1 MPSFTNLIR
10 MVSYIFIDESGD
22 LGSQSKYLILSALVV
37 KSPDKLDRIIKNM
50 RRHKFK
56 KQLKKANE
64 IKANSSN
71 PELIKYALKKLNDL
85 DDAKVFF
92 IILEKEKCYSNY
104 LNSNKHKLYNFVA
117 GKLAANINLDDGN
130 VIVRID
136 KSKGKQVLRDDFN
149 HYFEDRLKENSAV
162 KKVMIHH
169 SNSNAWSGLQ
179 FADVLAWSAFQKM
192 EHSNSEYID
201 VLKIS
206 TEAYEMWR

>member
-1 MPSFTNLIR
+1 MTSFISPIE
-10 MVSYIFIDESGD
+10 MVNYIFIDESGD

-50 RRHKFK
+50 RRYKFK
-56 KQLKKANE
+56 KHLVKFNE
-64 IKANSSN
+64 IKANRSS
-71 PELIKYALKKLNDL
+71 PELIKYMLTKLNDL
-85 DDAKVFF
+85 NDAKVFF
-92 IILEKEKCYSNY
+92 IILEKEKCHSDF

-117 GKLAANINLDDGN
+117 GKLATNINLDDGD

-149 HYFEDRLKENSAV
+149 QYFERLLKENSCVGKV
-162 KKVMIHH
+162 KIHH
-169 SNSNAWSGLQ
+169 SYSHAWAGLQ
-179 FADVLAWSAFQKM
+179 FADVLSWSAFQKM

-201 VLKIS
+201 VLKIR

>member
-1 MPSFTNLIR
+1 MTSSICLIE

-50 RRHKFK
+50 RRYKFK
-56 KQLKKANE
+56 KQLRSATE
-64 IKANSSN
+64 IKANNSS
-71 PELIKYALKKLNDL
+71 PELVKYALKKLNDL

-92 IILEKEKCYSNY
+92 IILEKEKCYSNF

-117 GKLAANINLDDGN
+117 GKLASSINLDDGN

-149 HYFEDRLKENSAV
+149 RYFEQRLKENSPV
-162 KKVMIHH
+162 EKVEIHH
-169 SNSNAWSGLQ
+169 SDSNAWTGLQ
-179 FADVLAWSAFQKM
+179 FADVLSWSAFQKM
-192 EHSNSEYID
+192 EHSNSKYID
-201 VLKIS
+201 VLKIRI
-206 TEAYEMWR
+206 EVYEMW

>member
-1 MPSFTNLIR
+1 MTSFISPIE
-10 MVSYIFIDESGD
+10 MVNYIFIDESGD

-50 RRHKFK
+50 RRYKFK
-56 KQLKKANE
+56 KHLVKFNE
-64 IKANSSN
+64 IKANRSS
-71 PELIKYALKKLNDL
+71 PELIKYMLTKLNDL
-85 DDAKVFF
+85 NDAKVFF
-92 IILEKEKCYSNY
+92 IILEKEKCHSDF

-117 GKLAANINLDDGN
+117 GKLATNINLDDGD

-149 HYFEDRLKENSAV
+149 QYFERLLKENSCVEKV
-162 KKVMIHH
+162 KIHH
-169 SNSNAWSGLQ
+169 SYSHAWAGLQ
-179 FADVLAWSAFQKM
+179 FADVLSWSAFQKM

-201 VLKIS
+201 VLKIR

>member
-1 MPSFTNLIR
+1 MTSFMCLIE

-37 KSPDKLDRIIKNM
+37 KSPAKLDRIIKNM
-50 RRHKFK
+50 RRYKFK
-56 KQLKKANE
+56 KHLRKFNE
-64 IKANSSN
+64 IKANRSS
-71 PELIKYALKKLNDL
+71 PKLIKYMLTKLNDL

-92 IILEKEKCYSNY
+92 IILEKEKCHSDF

-117 GKLAANINLDDGN
+117 GKLATNINLDDGD

-149 HYFEDRLKENSAV
+149 QYFERLLKENSCVEKV
-162 KKVMIHH
+162 KIHH
-169 SNSNAWSGLQ
+169 SYSHAWSGLQ
-179 FADVLAWSAFQKM
+179 FADVLSWSAFQKM

-201 VLKIS
+201 VLKIR
-206 TEAYEMWR
+206 TEAYEVW